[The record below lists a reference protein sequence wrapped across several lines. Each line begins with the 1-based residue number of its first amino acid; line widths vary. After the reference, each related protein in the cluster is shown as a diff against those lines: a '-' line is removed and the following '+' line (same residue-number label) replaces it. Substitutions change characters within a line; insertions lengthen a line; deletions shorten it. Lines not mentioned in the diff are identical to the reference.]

1 MAKGKL
7 NFAFH
12 TLQLFSMIAILLGTV
27 LNACNQ
33 KRNPLPVTKEEHRA
47 EIDEFVQLRDQ
58 ALVAEDGWLNLIGLF
73 WLNQGS
79 SDMGTEEQTEISLD
93 KTGYPEHIGSFDWV
107 GRHVM
112 FRPAVDGVLVD
123 GVAAEKMNTVFD
135 VDQKIAS
142 AMEFGT
148 LRWQVIMRGDRIG
161 IRLRDLES
169 KAVMTFAGVDRFP
182 IDISWRKVARFT
194 PYQPAK
200 LVPLANVLGQTI
212 PTPAVGSVS
221 FESDGQTYHL
231 DVFEEAEEL
240 FLIFADDTSGLE
252 TYGGGRYLYAQKAD
266 SDGLVV
272 LDFNKAI
279 NPPCVFTPYAT
290 CPLPPLQHILP
301 ISVNAGERATYRL
314 MVP

>member
-1 MAKGKL
+1 M
-7 NFAFH
+7 NYRFH
-12 TLQLFSMIAILLGTV
+12 TLQFISMIAILLGTV
-27 LNACNQ
+27 LNACKQ
-33 KRNPLPVTKEEHRA
+33 KHNPLPVNTEEHRA
-47 EIDEFVQLRDQ
+47 EIDEFVRLRDQ

-79 SDMGTEEQTEISLD
+79 SDMGTAEQTEISLD

-112 FRPAVDGVLVD
+112 FRPAIDGVLVD

-135 VDQKIAS
+135 VEQKAAS
-142 AMEFGT
+142 TMEFGT
-148 LRWQVIMRGDRIG
+148 LHWQVIMRGDRVG

-169 KAVMTFAGVDRFP
+169 KAVTTFAGVDRFP

-221 FESDGQTYHL
+221 FESDGQTYQL

-240 FLIFADDTSGLE
+240 FLIFADETSGLE

-301 ISVNAGERATYRL
+301 ISVNAGERATYSL
-314 MVP
+314 LAP